1 MMGYKVTSSN
11 LRWVVEYAMV
21 VHQGRSRARSA
32 ISFRHRKKG
41 GRCCYYYNCQ
51 KVVPVLHRHGSSSSS
66 KLLGSYMYK
75 CDYCDD
81 DEIALVGVIGV
92 VVVVEARPLPKEA
105 THFHHGERYIVF
117 HKGRYLFDKTCGI
130 LVSCIWDAFPH
141 HVDRP
146 VRAHIGTCHRTYFL
160 LVNNRI
166 NTNTNNRL
174 TDIFEA
180 LPNYDKAQS
189 CINAVSFLW

>member
-1 MMGYKVTSSN
+1 MDGVDVHVEKPVMMGYKVTSSN
-11 LRWVVEYAMV
+11 LLWVVEYAMV
-21 VHQGRSRARSA
+21 VHPGRSRARSA

-41 GRCCYYYNCQ
+41 GRCCYYNCQ
-51 KVVPVLHRHGSSSSS
+51 KVVPVLHRHGSPSSSSS

-92 VVVVEARPLPKEA
+92 VVVVEARPQKEA
-105 THFHHGERYIVF
+105 THFHHGERCIVF
-117 HKGRYLFDKTCGI
+117 HKGRYLFDKTYGI

-146 VRAHIGTCHRTYFL
+146 VRAHIGTCHRTYFFA
-160 LVNNRI
+160 R
-166 NTNTNNRL
+166 
-174 TDIFEA
+174 
-180 LPNYDKAQS
+180 
-189 CINAVSFLW
+189 